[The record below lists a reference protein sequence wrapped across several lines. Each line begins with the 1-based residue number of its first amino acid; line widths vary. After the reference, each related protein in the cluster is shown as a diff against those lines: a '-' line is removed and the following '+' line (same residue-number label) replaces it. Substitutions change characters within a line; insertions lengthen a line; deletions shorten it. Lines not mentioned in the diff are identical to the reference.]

1 MKMAGPSELTKL
13 IETGTTESKRNGEL
27 PWIETIPHDS
37 VTMTNAALYVLSGCS
52 QPILMTTCRNAGLAN
67 SSSQLYMLF
76 YYIGPASVIIPLW
89 WDQTRW
95 PSTKTILRGCG
106 IAFFDI
112 GSQTLNY
119 TGAALAGPT
128 IFAIVYSSVTVWT
141 AVFSQLLLG
150 RSMNLWQ
157 WIAVFVVFGGLTLTA
172 TDSVKVGGDVAH
184 GLILV
189 VLGSIMHALTY
200 VLLEAI
206 MTVGEERLTIPQNCA
221 IAGLVAAGSFLLW
234 QIVYTL
240 PRWDDNIGI
249 PMREAGTSLWKASGI
264 LLLFAGANLVHA
276 MTFLHTLRHFMGGAT
291 SAGVM
296 KGLQAVLVFV
306 ATHIIYCGHTGGEE
320 MCFTHGK
327 LLALITVAGGVCA
340 YGFATSA
347 KQSRE

>member
-1 MKMAGPSELTKL
+1 
-13 IETGTTESKRNGEL
+13 
-27 PWIETIPHDS
+27 
-37 VTMTNAALYVLSGCS
+37 
-52 QPILMTTCRNAGLAN
+52 MTTCRNAGLAN